1 MTDLCIMNELLTAA
15 SVLLAITGVLYALWH
30 DDIVSAISMVMPKHR
45 EDRGGFE
52 KKLKSVLWSR
62 AIPLM
67 LATLCI
73 MLVYLPPSIGI
84 IASSFQGYSS
94 LGFENFRNYDPI
106 ATSFVLVEV
115 FTSVLAI
122 QSVVYVSNL
131 LFKLR
136 VSKR

>member
-1 MTDLCIMNELLTAA
+1 MNELLTAA

-30 DDIVSAISMVMPKHR
+30 DDIVNAISMVMPQHK
-45 EDRGGFE
+45 EDRGEFD
-52 KKLKSVLWSR
+52 KKLKSALWSR
-62 AIPLM
+62 AIPLFI
-67 LATLCI
+67 ATVCI

-84 IASSFQGYSS
+84 ILSSFQGYRS
-94 LGFENFRNYDPI
+94 LGLEYLQNYDPI

-122 QSVVYVSNL
+122 QSVVYVSKL

-136 VSKR
+136 ASKR

>member
-1 MTDLCIMNELLTAA
+1 MNELLTAA

-30 DDIVSAISMVMPKHR
+30 DDIVNAISMTMPPHE
-45 EDRGGFE
+45 EDRGKF
-52 KKLKSVLWSR
+52 KTNLKSALWSR
-62 AIPLM
+62 AIPLL

-84 IASSFQGYSS
+84 IVSSAQGYSS
-94 LGFENFRNYDPI
+94 LGFGNFSNYDPI

-122 QSVVYVSNL
+122 QSIVYVW
-131 LFKLR
+131 KLCFR
-136 VSKR
+136 LRASKR